1 VISIT
6 YNDPGSGS
14 VRVGISPNNLQ
25 RPWVGISRA
34 RMAWADLLGRVW
46 NIDALRCGACSGR
59 MLVVSVVKDPDVIQA
74 ILAAILISKEMA
86 AGTSGP
92 RGPPGGGA

>member
-1 VISIT
+1 
-6 YNDPGSGS
+6 
-14 VRVGISPNNLQ
+14 
-25 RPWVGISRA
+25 
-34 RMAWADLLGRVW
+34 
-46 NIDALRCGACSGR
+46 

-74 ILAAILISKEMA
+74 ILAAILISKEMS

>member
-1 VISIT
+1 
-6 YNDPGSGS
+6 
-14 VRVGISPNNLQ
+14 
-25 RPWVGISRA
+25 
-34 RMAWADLLGRVW
+34 
-46 NIDALRCGACSGR
+46 
-59 MLVVSVVKDPDVIQA
+59 MLVVSVVKDPDVIQE